1 MTSIQALNCNNQVSF
16 GKKTRAV
23 QPTKTED
30 KNTKLKNGAKVLAGL
45 AAIGAATWGVITLA
59 KRGKAINAVK
69 DTVYYGNNA
78 NRVLAN
84 KKQVETANKIVEEMQ
99 AINRKTS
106 GAMHANKAKAYNQ
119 MNWDATP
126 VSRASV
132 LEEMAK
138 KA

>member
-78 NRVLAN
+78 NRILAN
-84 KKQVETANKIVEEMQ
+84 KKQVETANKIVEEMK
-99 AINRKTS
+99 AVNNRTS
-106 GAMHANKAKAYNQ
+106 AMVHGRKAKTYAN